1 MNFGPECKTRISAA
15 HLSFGSKAKMS
26 IFSPNIF
33 PTFYQFPGRF
43 SLTLQHIKNLEVR
56 FSVSANYHRFW
67 LLTWSK
73 MKNFAFF
80 YKMPFNSFSK
90 RINLAF
96 MFYVKIFDFWPCQK
110 LKSVIICRNG
120 KSTLQIFYMLQ
131 SKWKSTRKLI
141 KSWKNVGGKSTHFCL
156 GPKTWTGCRDPR
168 FTLRSKI
175 HVFGSTF

>member
-1 MNFGPECKTRISAA
+1 
-15 HLSFGSKAKMS
+15 MS

-110 LKSVIICRNG
+110 LKSVIICQNG
-120 KSTLQIFYMLQ
+120 KTYLQILLYVA
-131 SKWKSTRKLI
+131 KLVKI
-141 KSWKNVGGKSTHFCL
+141 YQKIEKKLEKYWGQIDSFLSWTQNLSCSLWH
-156 GPKTWTGCRDPR
+156 
-168 FTLRSKI
+168 
-175 HVFGSTF
+175 

>member
-1 MNFGPECKTRISAA
+1 MYYQKIYFGPECKTRVSPANS
-15 HLSFGSKAKMS
+15 SFWSKAKIS
-26 IFSPNIF
+26 HIAPNIF
-33 PTFYQFPGRF
+33 PTFYQYPGRF

-110 LKSVIICRNG
+110 SKSVIICRNG
-120 KSTLQIFYMLQ
+120 KSMFQFFHILQ
-131 SKWKSTRKLI
+131 S
-141 KSWKNVGGKSTHFCL
+141 N
-156 GPKTWTGCRDPR
+156 
-168 FTLRSKI
+168 
-175 HVFGSTF
+175 